1 MRKILVVDDETS
13 FLNLLRHALESQGY
27 MVLTADNGKNAVNW
41 VREVPLD
48 LAIVDLGLPDISG
61 LEVCRTIKENPRTRH
76 TKVIILTGNNTNEA
90 RIESNLGARAELFLN
105 KPIQIADLRSAVSG
119 LLEKSEKEKLL
130 LRASFSRFAVPGQ
143 KPDLRKTQD

>member
-13 FLNLLRHALESQGY
+13 FLNLLRHALEAQGY
-27 MVLTADNGKNAVNW
+27 MVLTAENGKTAVNW

-61 LEVCRTIKENPRTRH
+61 MEVCRTIKENPRTRH

-90 RIESNLGARAELFLN
+90 RIESNLNARAELFLN

-119 LLEKSEKEKLL
+119 LLERSEKEKML
-130 LRASFSRFAVPGQ
+130 LRASFSRFAAPGRATGTG
-143 KPDLRKTQD
+143 KEEF